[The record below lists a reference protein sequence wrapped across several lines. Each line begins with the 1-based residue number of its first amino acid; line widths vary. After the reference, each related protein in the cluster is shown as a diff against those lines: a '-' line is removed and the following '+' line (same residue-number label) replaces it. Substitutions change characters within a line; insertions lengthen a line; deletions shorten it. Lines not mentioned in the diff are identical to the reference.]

1 MQGDGRGIESA
12 SSRGYQFVD
21 FLRCVECG
29 TLSDLH
35 ARGWRGYRVDDP
47 DEDEPPAL
55 AFYCPRCA
63 HREFD

>member
-1 MQGDGRGIESA
+1 MHGDGRGIESA
-12 SSRGYQFVD
+12 SSRGSQWAD
-21 FLRCVECG
+21 PLRCVECW
-29 TLSDLH
+29 TQSDLH

-55 AFYCPRCA
+55 AFYCPSCA